1 MKKFKVFLLT
11 ALMALCMTGCGQ
23 TGDTDLFHSSSG
35 GSSDTGSSASSDIG
49 SSDTGSSD
57 TGSSSGSSDTG
68 SSDSSSS
75 SSSSNPSTWE
85 DEEEFWTD
93 FH

>member
-35 GSSDTGSSASSDIG
+35 GSSDTGSS
-49 SSDTGSSD
+49 
-57 TGSSSGSSDTG
+57 DTG

-85 DEEEFWTD
+85 DEEELWTD
-93 FH
+93 FY

>member
-1 MKKFKVFLLT
+1 MKKFKVFLMA

-23 TGDTDLFHSSSG
+23 TGGTDLFHSSSG
-35 GSSDTGSSASSDIG
+35 
-49 SSDTGSSD
+49 
-57 TGSSSGSSDTG
+57 GSSDTG

-93 FH
+93 FY